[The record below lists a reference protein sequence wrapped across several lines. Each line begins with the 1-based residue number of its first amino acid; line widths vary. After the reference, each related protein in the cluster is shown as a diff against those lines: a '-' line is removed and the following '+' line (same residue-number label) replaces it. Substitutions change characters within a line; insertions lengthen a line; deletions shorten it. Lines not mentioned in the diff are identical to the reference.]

1 VIEADGPAQVMWPAP
16 ITESE
21 PAAKADPAPASV
33 LPGPAPERLGP
44 PAPQAHASAAKYL
57 TEVIHSLRVER
68 APGAALRLLDGHDRD
83 LARDGFGHEALIL
96 RVEALLALGRRAEV
110 LRLLDRASLTDVAAS
125 RALLV
130 TRGELRAAASR
141 CADGLG
147 DFGLVLA
154 RAPETDRR
162 ALIGRALCRKQLG
175 DAVGMRAD
183 IERLHKEF
191 PRQTL
196 PHDLER

>member
-1 VIEADGPAQVMWPAP
+1 VWPEP

-21 PAAKADPAPASV
+21 PTAKAGPSPANI
-33 LPGPAPERLGP
+33 LPSPAPERLGP
-44 PAPQAHASAAKYL
+44 PAPQASAAKYL
-57 TEVIHSLRVER
+57 TQAIHSLRIER
-68 APGAALRLLDGHDRD
+68 EPGAALRLLDGHGRE
-83 LARDGFGHEALIL
+83 LARGGFGHEALIL

-110 LRLLDRASLTDVAAS
+110 LRLLDDTSLTDVAAS

-141 CADGLG
+141 CADGVV
-147 DFGLVLA
+147 DFDLVLA

-162 ALIGRALCRKQLG
+162 ALVGRALCRKQLG

-191 PRQTL
+191 PYQSL
-196 PHDLER
+196 PRDLER